1 MHCTITE
8 HFTQF
13 YPERL
18 NYSGISD
25 KDKLN
30 NGIIIKIKLKELPKS
45 DRKTIFEIPGA
56 LKLETGVY
64 HFPEAFNTLDTYRK
78 REYYNVHAD
87 ESGDSPYIEAE
98 IKLHQEYGEKKVRS
112 MSLGLPLNLY
122 NAAENEIYLLYDGA
136 RFAWLAN
143 GEIVN
148 INFPFGYLQAA
159 ADDTYIS
166 DTAEIGICDDI
177 RALESEEKTE
187 TKNESIAFYSARG
200 YNAWAGDIV
209 NFYHNGV
216 YHFLVLLDRHHHGN
230 RFGCGAHSTYHM
242 ITRDFIRWENYGE
255 IYPIQNQWESFGTG
269 TMFFWNGKYYYS
281 HGFHTDR
288 VIPRDKVGSRLLEKN
303 YERDGFFSAVTYDE
317 LKENGLYPSG
327 SNYMVSYDGIHFVQG
342 KKQIHCSENPSIYKD
357 ENGGLVMYAGYG
369 AAGVWKA
376 PDIDGPW
383 KKEDTDM
390 PVFDNSSPVRN
401 SSECPSI
408 FEWNGYKYIIM
419 GFRGYWQSGLDNNEF
434 KDLAAIGDDIYDGL
448 CVPMVANCGGRY
460 ILAGWVGGSG
470 WAYVTLHRELV
481 QHEGGR
487 LGIRWM
493 PELTPD
499 PDELDKIAE
508 VKKVASGEELKL
520 DGKTSY
526 YLECKVKPQKNGRVG
541 LAVSGSGKPFVFELN
556 TERQKVQT
564 LETDNIN
571 SFTEEVK
578 ALYEYIPEMPKE
590 RTSCAQI
597 PSKNIHTNSH
607 DFAIANVR
615 ELREEYTLKI
625 IFHYEKKSNNLVI
638 DAEIGAGRTF
648 VSNRPDFKVSGI
660 KFLTENAEITDL
672 RLCKMGE

>member
-56 LKLETGVY
+56 LKLETGIY
-64 HFPEAFNTLDTYRK
+64 SFPKDLDTLDSYRK
-78 REYYNVHAD
+78 NEYYSVYAD

-98 IKLHQEYGEKKVRS
+98 IKLHQEYGEEKVRS
-112 MSLGLPLNLY
+112 MPLGLPLNLY
-122 NAAENEIYLLYDGA
+122 NAAENEIYLLFDGV
-136 RFAWLAN
+136 RFAWIAD

-148 INFPFGYLQAA
+148 INFPIGYIQAENR
-159 ADDTYIS
+159 DIYIS
-166 DTAEIGICDDI
+166 DIAEIGICSDI
-177 RALESEEKTE
+177 GTLESEEKTE

-209 NFYHNGV
+209 NFYHDGV

-242 ITRDFIRWENYGE
+242 TTRDFIHWENYGE
-255 IYPIQNQWESFGTG
+255 IYPIQNQWEAFGTG

-327 SNYMVSYDGIHFVQG
+327 ANYMVSDDGIHFAQG
-342 KKQIHCSENPSIYKD
+342 KKQIHCSENPSIYRD

-419 GFRGYWQSGLDNNEF
+419 GFRGYWQSGLNNNEF

-470 WAYVTLHRELV
+470 WAFVTLHRELV

-493 PELTPD
+493 PELTPN
-499 PDELDKIAE
+499 PDELEKVNEI
-508 VKKVASGEELKL
+508 KKVTSGEELKL

-625 IFHYEKKSNNLVI
+625 IFHYEKKSDNLVI

-660 KFLTENAEITDL
+660 KFLAENAEITDL
-672 RLCKMGE
+672 KLCKMGE